1 MSSNKKNDL
10 TPNKRYIIYG
20 VDDNEQLTSN
30 AVSLFT
36 EPGNR
41 TPTGPIETVNTDI
54 RTVNDIIEEAK
65 EKAIQR
71 QKERRNKSSQ
81 NIDVKHGDN
90 VKVEITVSS
99 NNPSYSPITT
109 STSSSSSK
117 NKRKSSPKGSPKGS
131 PKRSSKGSPKNPK
144 KKGGKKTKKTIKKNK
159 KSKKIKKTKKGGRR
173 KCLKS
178 L

>member
-20 VDDNEQLTSN
+20 VNDNEQLTSN

-54 RTVNDIIEEAK
+54 TTVTDIIEKAK
-65 EKAIQR
+65 EQAIERQR
-71 QKERRNKSSQ
+71 ERRRKSSQ
-81 NIDVKHGDN
+81 NVSVKPGGDN

-99 NNPSYSPITT
+99 NHPSYSPITT
-109 STSSSSSK
+109 STLSSSSSSSSK
-117 NKRKSSPKGSPKGS
+117 NKRKSSPKGT
-131 PKRSSKGSPKNPK
+131 KGSPKNPK
-144 KKGGKKTKKTIKKNK
+144 KKGGKKTKKIIKKNK

>member
-41 TPTGPIETVNTDI
+41 TPTGPIEIVNTNTK
-54 RTVNDIIEEAK
+54 TVTDIIKEAK
-65 EKAIQR
+65 GQAIQR

-109 STSSSSSK
+109 SSSSSK
-117 NKRKSSPKGSPKGS
+117 NKRKGSPKGS
-131 PKRSSKGSPKNPK
+131 PKNTK
-144 KKGGKKTKKTIKKNK
+144 KKGGKSKKTIKKNK
-159 KSKKIKKTKKGGRR
+159 KSKKIKKTKKTKKGGRR
-173 KCLKS
+173 KYLKS